1 MLKLGKLKLFNDQ
14 IYLLLEVS
22 LKETKVINQKLR
34 YSDYELLY

>member
-1 MLKLGKLKLFNDQ
+1 MLKLGELKLYNDQ

-22 LKETKVINQKLR
+22 LKEKKVINQKLR